1 MDLPIL
7 IKMYLYLL
15 VTSCK
20 NIILSGSFILFD
32 QPDGITLAI
41 NNSNGLVYH
50 QQNQTLI
57 PSLKCY
63 PIGNEIR
70 NNLGIETI
78 GTKVSI
84 KFSQQIVDELH
95 HYEVPYQIKNQ
106 QIIISDYVFHSLICD
121 GFDLKDL
128 RPFYFLNKEVLIWVF
143 YWIPAGD
150 LCNHKTFTGIFLSKN
165 LNL

>member
-20 NIILSGSFILFD
+20 NIILSDSFILFD
-32 QPDGITLAI
+32 QLDGIALAI

-50 QQNQTLI
+50 QQNQILT

-70 NNLGIETI
+70 NNLGIKTV
-78 GTKVSI
+78 GAKVSI
-84 KFSQQIVDELH
+84 KFSQRIVDELY
-95 HYEVPYQIKNQ
+95 HYEVPHQIKNQ
-106 QIIISDYVFHSLICD
+106 QIIISDYVFYSLICD
-121 GFDLKDL
+121 GFDLEDL
-128 RPFYFLNKEVLIWVF
+128 RPFHFLNKEVLI
-143 YWIPAGD
+143 
-150 LCNHKTFTGIFLSKN
+150 
-165 LNL
+165 